1 MQELKVA
8 FFLAVRSIARAQK
21 SASIL
26 LVFILFLSY
35 LNLMFITGILAGV
48 SAAIVQQSIETTTSY
63 VDVDPQQA
71 PVQQTFI
78 PDERDLRTRIET
90 IPGVVAT
97 ARHYSATGSIA
108 YDRDKNGHTVLA
120 GAPIVGIDPQEEK
133 RVTSIA
139 QYMVSGDYLDENDTD
154 KIVLGADVSGG
165 YGPTFLGN
173 LGGAKTGEKVQ
184 VTYPNGVN
192 RIYTV
197 KGIYKVGFASQF
209 AYVSFKEI
217 ESVLSVSNYASEILV
232 NVDPS
237 YRSLDEYKN
246 DVQQV
251 APNLKVSTY
260 EELLGQ
266 IQPISLAFEA
276 IGFVVSVV
284 SVMVAAITIFVLI
297 YVNAISK
304 RRQIGILKAIGI
316 KQNVIILSYVF
327 QSFFFACCGV
337 AVGTL
342 VVFAGLDPYLRANPI
357 LLPLGLLH
365 LSFTPLGIV
374 LSIASILVAGI
385 VAGAIPSW
393 RVARQNIIAAIW
405 GA

>member
-1 MQELKVA
+1 MQEIKVA
-8 FFLAVRSIARAQK
+8 FFLAFRSIVRAQK
-21 SASIL
+21 SASVL

-63 VDVDPQQA
+63 IDVDPQQA
-71 PVQQTFI
+71 PVQDSYI
-78 PDERDLRTRIET
+78 PDERDLRSRIEQL
-90 IPGVVAT
+90 PGVIAT

-108 YDRDKNGHTVLA
+108 YDRDKNGHTVEA

-133 RVTSIA
+133 QVTSIS
-139 QYMVSGDYLDENDTD
+139 QYMVSGDYLDDSDTD
-154 KIVLGADVSGG
+154 KIVLGADVAGG

-184 VTYPNGVN
+184 VTYPNGVA

-209 AYVSFKEI
+209 AFVSFKEI
-217 ESVLSVSNYASEILV
+217 ESVLGVSNYASEILV
-232 NVDPS
+232 NVDTS
-237 YRSLDEYKN
+237 NQTLDDYKN
-246 DVQQV
+246 SIQQV

-316 KQNVIILSYVF
+316 KQGVIILSYMF
-327 QSFFFACCGV
+327 QSLFFACCGV
-337 AVGTL
+337 SIGFA
-342 VVFAGLDPYLRANPI
+342 VVFLGLDPYLRANPI

-365 LSFTPLGIV
+365 LSFTPAGIV
-374 LSIASILVAGI
+374 LSVASILAAGVVAG
-385 VAGAIPSW
+385 VIPSW
-393 RVARQNIIAAIW
+393 RVARQNIISAIW